1 MQSKSRHPY
10 RVQRF
15 FVHGLVALG
24 IAFGV
29 CACGG
34 SSNRDQL
41 KDEADAA
48 AAAAAAAASA
58 ASAAT
63 TTAPVD
69 TNTVPAT
76 VEVLTTSNTLPSA
89 GSAVTLT
96 AFIKNAANVGLAG
109 KSAVF
114 AASSGTLE
122 VVSATSDAAGSVSA
136 KLSAGS
142 NKSLRDITVTVS
154 SGAASGTLTL
164 AVTDSTVAVS
174 GSGSMQVGGAASTYT
189 VRAADSVGNPVA
201 GASVAVSSALGN
213 AISLSAPTTG
223 STGTTSFGYTPTV
236 AGADTLTVSSLGV
249 QTKTTVQ
256 VNAIDFAVL
265 SPASNTTIAVAGT
278 GQTVTVRY
286 KLSGAGV
293 PGKTV
298 TFSTTRGNVSGGNV
312 SASTSTTDANG
323 DASVQVSS
331 TTAGPAT
338 VVAQI
343 ADVGQVSLPV
353 LFTATTPSTV
363 VVQSNPSAVQPNL
376 PGSTTNQST
385 IEAVVR
391 DANGNAVANTQ
402 VAFSV
407 LQDRSNGTLSPG
419 VALTDSS
426 GRAQVQFI
434 PGPVSTAND
443 GVEIQASAGAPAVN
457 GTAKLTVNGQAL
469 FITIAFGNKIEDVD
483 TTTYTKPL
491 TVYVTDANGVAVANQ
506 SLALSIL
513 PEDYDKGVMLYNP
526 AASLWDNNYT
536 TFPLPGHC
544 PNEDTDRDGILDGG
558 EDSNGNGQLTP
569 GNIAVVVPGAVTT
582 DAQGRAAFAMQYG
595 KQYATWVR
603 VNIMAR
609 ATVAGTESKQSVL
622 MLLPV
627 AVSDIGDEA
636 VPPAGVVSP
645 FGQSANCTDAQ

>member
-63 TTAPVD
+63 TTTPVD
-69 TNTVPAT
+69 TNTIPAT

-96 AFIKNAANVGLAG
+96 AFIKNAANVGLEG

-122 VVSATSDAAGSVSA
+122 VVSATSDAAGAVSA

-154 SGAASGTLTL
+154 SGAASGSLAL

-174 GSGSMQVGGAASTYT
+174 GSGSMQKDGPVSTYT

-213 AISLSAPTTG
+213 TISLSAPTTG

-236 AGADTLTVSSLGV
+236 AGTDTLTVSSLGV

-298 TFSTTRGNVSGGNV
+298 TFSTTRGNV

-434 PGPVSTAND
+434 PGPLSTAND

-544 PNEDTDRDGILDGG
+544 PNEDTDRDGILDSG
-558 EDSNGNGQLTP
+558 EDTNGNGQLTP

-582 DAQGRAAFAMQYG
+582 DAQGRAAFNIQYG
-595 KQYATWVR
+595 KPYATWVR
-603 VNIMAR
+603 VRIMAR
-609 ATVAGTESKQSVL
+609 ATVDGTESKQSVL
-622 MLLPV
+622 MRLPV
-627 AVSDIGDEA
+627 AISDIGDGD
-636 VPPAGVVSP
+636 VPPAGRTSP
-645 FGQSANCTDAQ
+645 FGQSVNCTDAQ